1 MFNAEDIIELE
12 KKWLKYKIRQKIKYF
27 ALFFIILTISIAS
40 FYTYK
45 TFYNQPQKKVEIKKI
60 VKKVEKKEIP
70 KVKKETLYKAIP
82 TNKFTAIT
90 PKTLHVATKEK
101 EKTITK
107 TAEKK
112 ETIEVKKEEPYTFHL
127 EPTEQLNEL
136 FSSSG
141 KLTFNTPYNIK
152 KPPKKVVK
160 KTINLQE
167 LDNYEESSKKT
178 STIKIDMEDMD
189 TIAYLKEKFYTTSSI
204 VFALMIAE
212 EYYNQENYKNSLKW
226 SLIANDIDAQN
237 EKSWYWF
244 AKSKAK
250 LNQKSDAIKA
260 LKAYLSQNSSKRLS
274 ALLNKIQHG
283 ETDDL

>member
-1 MFNAEDIIELE
+1 MIKEYFKGKDIILYQGDVLDENNFKEEFIDLIVTSPPYGVIGILPIPVSQREFFLKLSRILE
-12 KKWLKYKIRQKIKYF
+12 EDVYRVVGFK
-27 ALFFIILTISIAS
+27 
-40 FYTYK
+40 
-45 TFYNQPQKKVEIKKI
+45 PEKI

-90 PKTLHVATKEK
+90 PKTLHVATKEKEK

-160 KTINLQE
+160 KTCCKFVSFQIRN
-167 LDNYEESSKKT
+167 S
-178 STIKIDMEDMD
+178 IKIIFEN
-189 TIAYLKEKFYTTSSI
+189 TKI
-204 VFALMIAE
+204 VHLV
-212 EYYNQENYKNSLKW
+212 LW
-226 SLIANDIDAQN
+226 
-237 EKSWYWF
+237 
-244 AKSKAK
+244 
-250 LNQKSDAIKA
+250 QK
-260 LKAYLSQNSSKRLS
+260 
-274 ALLNKIQHG
+274 
-283 ETDDL
+283 